1 MAAVRAR
8 TPTRALALTLVL
20 VLLAVAAAPLGLA
33 GAHDSSDLD
42 AYLLSTAI
50 GLDARRDMQ
59 FAEAALRVQGR
70 NVTWLHVPKCGS
82 SFAIA
87 LYHYE
92 CPGTPTNLFDTPHG
106 HGHGGGARP
115 LPEGYIT
122 GGTRLGVKYP
132 PAKYCPEASYRDIGH
147 TPYHWWKHPPQLQ
160 FLRGDGTTTTFDPWV
175 TMLRDP
181 SQRIISG
188 FHAGLH
194 SMGMSKGL
202 RAKMYRTVKTPA
214 EYARFPGIAGC
225 MTKMLIGHAC
235 ASLHNV
241 TFDDV
246 ALAKTILAERIAFVG
261 LTGEWQASLDLF
273 HAMTHT
279 QCDRASTEGA
289 NLRPSASATK
299 TTAGYDTSVL
309 DGFVDEADEALYA
322 FAVSLFKDRQ
332 RRYRT
337 SRVSSVCD

>member
-1 MAAVRAR
+1 
-8 TPTRALALTLVL
+8 
-20 VLLAVAAAPLGLA
+20 
-33 GAHDSSDLD
+33 
-42 AYLLSTAI
+42 
-50 GLDARRDMQ
+50 
-59 FAEAALRVQGR
+59 
-70 NVTWLHVPKCGS
+70 
-82 SFAIA
+82 
-87 LYHYE
+87 
-92 CPGTPTNLFDTPHG
+92 
-106 HGHGGGARP
+106 
-115 LPEGYIT
+115 
-122 GGTRLGVKYP
+122 
-132 PAKYCPEASYRDIGH
+132 
-147 TPYHWWKHPPQLQ
+147 
-160 FLRGDGTTTTFDPWV
+160 
-175 TMLRDP
+175 
-181 SQRIISG
+181 
-188 FHAGLH
+188 
-194 SMGMSKGL
+194 
-202 RAKMYRTVKTPA
+202 
-214 EYARFPGIAGC
+214 

-261 LTGEWQASLDLF
+261 LTGEWQASLALF